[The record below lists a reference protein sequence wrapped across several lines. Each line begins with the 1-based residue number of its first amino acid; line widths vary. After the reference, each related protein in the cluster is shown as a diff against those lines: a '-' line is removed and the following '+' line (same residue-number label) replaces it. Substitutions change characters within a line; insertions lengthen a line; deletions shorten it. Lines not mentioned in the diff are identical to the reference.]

1 MGNQTVRERDIE
13 HENSTMDALFELLS
27 SASIP
32 YPVVS
37 GGNTPAAFASHR
49 FHGLTEIRPGTYVF
63 NDRNTVD
70 AESAEFA
77 NCALTVLVT
86 VISTST
92 SHRAIIDSGSK
103 TLSSDPLLSGNRLGY
118 GYVLGHP
125 EFELQELSEE
135 HGHLTIP
142 GSSTIKIGDRLR
154 VIPNHVCT
162 CINLHDRV
170 FVVEGEQVVDQWK
183 VAGRGKV
190 A

>member
-1 MGNQTVRERDIE
+1 
-13 HENSTMDALFELLS
+13 
-27 SASIP
+27 
-32 YPVVS
+32 
-37 GGNTPAAFASHR
+37 
-49 FHGLTEIRPGTYVF
+49 
-63 NDRNTVD
+63 
-70 AESAEFA
+70 
-77 NCALTVLVT
+77 
-86 VISTST
+86 
-92 SHRAIIDSGSK
+92 
-103 TLSSDPLLSGNRLGY
+103 
-118 GYVLGHP
+118 VLGHP

-142 GSSTIKIGDRLR
+142 DSSTIKIGDRLR